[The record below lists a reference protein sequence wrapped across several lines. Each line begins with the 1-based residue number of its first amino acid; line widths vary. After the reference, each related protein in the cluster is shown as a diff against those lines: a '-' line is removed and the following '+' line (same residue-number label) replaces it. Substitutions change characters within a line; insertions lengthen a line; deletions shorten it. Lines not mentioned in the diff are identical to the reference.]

1 MNAAGLEAF
10 GWNPVW
16 QEAWEQ
22 GDFPEFKPARV
33 TEEHRL
39 LYRLVDADGEL
50 QAEVTGKIRYQARQ
64 RSDYPAVGDWVA
76 VQARPREGQATIH
89 AILPRRS
96 FFSRKAA
103 GKTMEEQILASNIDT
118 VFLVTAL
125 DHNYNLRRIERYLT
139 AAWDSGAFPVILLSK
154 ADLSDD
160 LPTRLAAVEEI
171 AAGVPVIAVS
181 VPTGVGIDAVRSYL
195 RPGETVALLGSSGV
209 GKSTLINCLAGRELM
224 RTQEVREDDSR
235 GRHTTSHRQLFL
247 LPEGGL
253 IVDTPGM
260 RELQLWDGE
269 EGAAFADVSALA
281 EGCTYRDCRHV
292 SEPGCSVRQAVED
305 GALDPQRYESF
316 LKLGRELAYLE
327 RKQDVHA
334 ALAEKKRWK
343 VIHKAMRRNP
353 KH

>member
-1 MNAAGLEAF
+1 MSSLEDY
-10 GWNPVW
+10 GWNPAW
-16 QEAWEQ
+16 QEVWN
-22 GDFPEFKPARV
+22 EFEPFQPARV
-33 TEEHRL
+33 TEEHRR
-39 LYRLVDADGEL
+39 LYRLVSRHGEL
-50 QAEVTGKIRYQARQ
+50 QAEITGKIRYEARQ

-76 VQARPREGQATIH
+76 IQARPQEGQATIH

-139 AAWDSGAFPVILLSK
+139 AAWESGAFPVILLSK
-154 ADLSDD
+154 ADLCDD
-160 LPTRLAAVEEI
+160 LPERVAAVEEI

-181 VPTGVGIDAVRSYL
+181 VPTGAGIDAVRSYL

-209 GKSTLINCLAGRELM
+209 GKSTLINCLAGQEVM
-224 RTQEVREDDSR
+224 PTQEVREDDSR
-235 GRHTTSHRQLFL
+235 GRHTTTHRQLFL
-247 LPEGGL
+247 LPDGGM

-260 RELQLWDGE
+260 RELQLWDGA
-269 EGAAFADVSALA
+269 EGAAFGDVAALA
-281 EGCTYRDCRHV
+281 AGCAYRDCRHI
-292 SEPGCSVRQAVED
+292 SEPGCAVRQAVDD
-305 GALDPQRYESF
+305 GELGSHRYESF

-327 RKQDVHA
+327 RKQDLHA

-343 VIHKAMRRNP
+343 AIHKAMRHNP
-353 KH
+353 KQ